1 MLLDILRNKNN
12 EIMKKSVLTLTA
24 MIVFTTTI
32 FGQAGINNA
41 SPKSTL
47 DITGT
52 TAATVADGVLV
63 PRFTAA
69 ELTGKDNAYMSAQN
83 GTLVF
88 VTSGTGV
95 AGTKTSAVTGSGF
108 YYYDVTAS
116 KWLAVGGG
124 SSSTAP
130 FGITSEQTGNYTVV
144 AGDNFIKLNIN
155 SPGYTLTLP
164 TTGIPKGKIVYVSN
178 IGTNGID
185 ISPLPANTS
194 YAQVFAQ
201 SSGALVYKG
210 GTGPGSWDWVLGF

>member
-1 MLLDILRNKNN
+1 MLSGILRNKNN

-24 MIVFTTTI
+24 MVVFTITVS
-32 FGQAGINNA
+32 GQAGINNA

-95 AGTKTSAVTGSGF
+95 ANTKTSNITGAGF
-108 YYYDVTAS
+108 YYYDDITS
-116 KWLAVGGG
+116 KWKAVGG
-124 SSSTAP
+124 SSPTAP
-130 FGITSEQTGNYTVV
+130 FSITLEQTGNYTVA
-144 AGDNFIKLNIN
+144 AGDSYIKLNIN
-155 SPGYTLTLP
+155 NPGYKLTLP
-164 TTGIPKGKIVYVSN
+164 TTGIPIGKIVYVSN
-178 IGTNGID
+178 IGSKNID
-185 ISPLPANTS
+185 IIPAPANTS
-194 YAQVFAQ
+194 YAQVLAQ
-201 SSGALVYKG
+201 SSGALLYKG
-210 GTGPGSWDWVLGF
+210 AGSWYWVLGL